1 MRDTLGIGVRS
12 TQYPF
17 LSLRAVGGHQV
28 LDGRTCIM
36 SNTCGGGS
44 MGPFCSPS
52 RPLAGRTPRRKF
64 NSISNVCLFADPSPT
79 TPALT
84 CSQVDLKMVAVKFA
98 PAQAVLCVLAFV
110 GAVDLAAM
118 WTRDR
123 GSSSS
128 HVGALDVLADVT
140 SGLGIGAG
148 PAGAADAGSTSAQ
161 PNPRANSD
169 QNHSARSS

>member
-1 MRDTLGIGVRS
+1 
-12 TQYPF
+12 
-17 LSLRAVGGHQV
+17 
-28 LDGRTCIM
+28 
-36 SNTCGGGS
+36 
-44 MGPFCSPS
+44 
-52 RPLAGRTPRRKF
+52 
-64 NSISNVCLFADPSPT
+64 
-79 TPALT
+79 
-84 CSQVDLKMVAVKFA
+84 MVAVKFA
-98 PAQAVLCVLAFV
+98 PAQAVLYVLAFV
-110 GAVDLAAM
+110 GAVHLAAM
-118 WTRDR
+118 CTRDR